1 MEKKGY
7 NDQPAMDSTS
17 EKLRRASSD
26 ESGEQQ
32 WLRNNQSTEGRR
44 ISVAEQSTR
53 GIASGSSRGT
63 VEYGIPRRSTAATGP
78 GSSLAPKPPGPRS
91 NPHINDPNDGYPSGQ
106 AQNQFTT
113 PVYSSNTSKGS
124 STKTSSSSL
133 HALNEHIATDSRCA
147 IPCKTPN
154 TSTITEGVVHSSHSS
169 PQSSMSSEPIGYKG
183 LHVNTGF
190 DFPVYPDQSY
200 AVLQSQI
207 YPSPYQPHSL
217 RTRGSRPSHHSLHS
231 DFTIPSRIPRG
242 STPPTHG
249 SRTAGNTPVSS
260 PGLFSGP
267 ISKITPPRGS
277 DDGFHPPSLHPTH
290 LQAPKE

>member
-1 MEKKGY
+1 MERKGY
-7 NDQPAMDSTS
+7 NYQLAMDPTRG
-17 EKLRRASSD
+17 KLRRASSD

-32 WLRNNQSTEGRR
+32 RLRNKQSTEERR
-44 ISVAEQSTR
+44 ISVAEQSTG
-53 GIASGSSRGT
+53 GITIGGSRATGEHAGS
-63 VEYGIPRRSTAATGP
+63 RRSSAATGP
-78 GSSLAPKPPGPRS
+78 GSSQATKPPQQRS
-91 NPHINDPNDGYPSGQ
+91 NPHVKDSNDGSSSRQ
-106 AQNQFTT
+106 AHNQFTT
-113 PVYSSNTSKGS
+113 PVYSSNTSRGS

-147 IPCKTPN
+147 NPCKTPN
-154 TSTITEGVVHSSHSS
+154 TSTITEGVVHSSHTS
-169 PQSSMSSEPIGYKG
+169 PQPSMASEPIGYKG

-207 YPSPYQPHSL
+207 YPSPYQSHSL
-217 RTRGSRPSHHSLHS
+217 RTRGSRQSHHSLHS

-249 SRTAGNTPVSS
+249 SRTAGNTPMSS

-267 ISKITPPRGS
+267 NSKITPPRGS
-277 DDGFHPPSLHPTH
+277 DDGLHPPYLHPAH